1 MKSPCDSP
9 WSWERMLHTQ
19 NQNTAALLPT
29 CTQRACSI
37 YWSPHQVK
45 LTPLPAAPPLSSWP
59 RPVTCYQRLAAGL
72 PKVGTMMKE
81 GTVARR
87 GRIVWKGHVEGL
99 KLSLPRADRRGGGER
114 GERGSMRLLLYTE
127 GRGEVFCG
135 RVRDGHRQ
143 TKGTGGGRGGWEGRR
158 GRTKWV
164 NENEVVK
171 IYRETNLKTKIK
183 IKKVRSRSEEPVLRQ
198 QQ

>member
-1 MKSPCDSP
+1 MKSLSDSP
-9 WSWERMLHTQ
+9 WSCEHMLHTQ
-19 NQNTAALLPT
+19 NWNIVALVPA

-37 YWSPHQVK
+37 YWSPRQTK
-45 LTPLPAAPPLSSWP
+45 LNPLPAASPLSLWP

-99 KLSLPRADRRGGGER
+99 KISLPRADRRGGGER

-143 TKGTGGGRGGWEGRR
+143 TKGTGGGRGGWGREER
-158 GRTKWV
+158 KNKMGKW
-164 NENEVVK
+164 K
-171 IYRETNLKTKIK
+171 W
-183 IKKVRSRSEEPVLRQ
+183 SG
-198 QQ
+198 

>member
-1 MKSPCDSP
+1 M
-9 WSWERMLHTQ
+9 
-19 NQNTAALLPT
+19 
-29 CTQRACSI
+29 
-37 YWSPHQVK
+37 
-45 LTPLPAAPPLSSWP
+45 
-59 RPVTCYQRLAAGL
+59 
-72 PKVGTMMKE
+72 
-81 GTVARR
+81 
-87 GRIVWKGHVEGL
+87 EGL

-171 IYRETNLKTKIK
+171 IYREINLKTKIK
-183 IKKVRSRSEEPVLRQ
+183 IKKVRSRSEEPVLRRQ
-198 QQ
+198 Q